1 MNYMKPIMALTIS
14 TVAFTGMIPKVNAEA
29 IIDDTI
35 VTLGESLS
43 SAQQE
48 WVLERVEAPPN
59 IDPIIT
65 TSADEDKYL
74 GDAVPQAQRGGGM
87 YSSARIKL
95 TEGTGLNIKTENVT
109 WVTED
114 MYANALVTAGVTD
127 ADIYITSPLRVTGT
141 SALTGIMKAYD
152 QTATETGIQLS
163 DERKALAQEELA
175 VTSEI
180 GKTVGQEDVAGLM
193 NEIKAAIANQKP
205 ESTVE
210 IRDTVIQVL
219 NQNNIQLS
227 DNQLSQLT
235 GLFENMQQAN
245 LDWGSISEGLK
256 GAGQNVQAF
265 LETEEVKGFFAR
277 LFEALS
283 GFFKSLTSSN

>member
-1 MNYMKPIMALTIS
+1 MKPLVALTIGS
-14 TVAFTGMIPKVNAEA
+14 VVATSMIPKVNAEA
-29 IIDDTI
+29 IVDDTI

-43 SAQQE
+43 ASQRD
-48 WVLERVEAPPN
+48 WVLERVEAPAG
-59 IDPIIT
+59 IEPIIT

-95 TEGTGLNIKTENVT
+95 TDGTGLEIKTENVT

-127 ADIYITSPLRVTGT
+127 ADIYITSPIRVTGT

-152 QTATETGIQLS
+152 QTAAETGIQLS
-163 DERKALAQEELA
+163 EERKDLAQEELA

-193 NEIKAAIANQKP
+193 NEIKAEIANKAP
-205 ESTVE
+205 ETNIE
-210 IRDTVIQVL
+210 IRDIVIQVL
-219 NQNNIQLS
+219 NQNNVQLS
-227 DNQLSQLT
+227 DTQLT
-235 GLFENMQQAN
+235 QLTTLFENMQQAN
-245 LDWGSISEGLK
+245 LDWGAISNGLQ
-256 GAGQNVQAF
+256 GAGQDVQAF
-265 LETEEVKGFFAR
+265 LETEEVQGFFAR

-283 GFFKSLTSSN
+283 NFFKSLTN

>member
-1 MNYMKPIMALTIS
+1 MKPLVALTIGS
-14 TVAFTGMIPKVNAEA
+14 VVATSMIPKVNAEA
-29 IIDDTI
+29 IVDDTI

-43 SAQQE
+43 ASQRD
-48 WVLERVEAPPN
+48 WVLERVEAPAG
-59 IDPIIT
+59 IEPIIT
-65 TSADEDKYL
+65 TAADEDKYL

-95 TEGTGLNIKTENVT
+95 TDGTGLDIKTENVT

-127 ADIYITSPLRVTGT
+127 ADIYITSPIRVTGT

-152 QTATETGIQLS
+152 QTAAETGIQLS
-163 DERKALAQEELA
+163 EERKDLAQEELA

-193 NEIKAAIANQKP
+193 NEIKAEIANKAP
-205 ESTVE
+205 ETNIE
-210 IRDTVIQVL
+210 IRDIVIQVL
-219 NQNNIQLS
+219 NQNNVQLS
-227 DNQLSQLT
+227 DTQLT
-235 GLFENMQQAN
+235 QLTTLFENMQQAN
-245 LDWGSISEGLK
+245 LDWGAISNGLQ
-256 GAGQNVQAF
+256 GAGQDVQAF
-265 LETEEVKGFFAR
+265 LETEEVQGFFAR

-283 GFFKSLTSSN
+283 NFFKSLTN

>member
-1 MNYMKPIMALTIS
+1 MKPFVALTIGS
-14 TVAFTGMIPKVNAEA
+14 VVATSMIPKVNAEA
-29 IIDDTI
+29 IVDDTI

-43 SAQQE
+43 ASQRD
-48 WVLERVEAPPN
+48 WVLERVEAPAG
-59 IDPIIT
+59 IEPIIT
-65 TSADEDKYL
+65 TAADEEKYL

-95 TEGTGLNIKTENVT
+95 TDGTGLDIKTENVT

-127 ADIYITSPLRVTGT
+127 ADIYITSPIRVTGT

-152 QTATETGIQLS
+152 QTAAETGIQLS
-163 DERKALAQEELA
+163 EERKDLAQEELA

-193 NEIKAAIANQKP
+193 NEIKAAIANQAP
-205 ESTVE
+205 ETNIE
-210 IRDTVIQVL
+210 IRDIVIQVL
-219 NQNNIQLS
+219 NQNNVQLS
-227 DNQLSQLT
+227 DTQLT
-235 GLFENMQQAN
+235 QLTTLFENMQQAN
-245 LDWGSISEGLK
+245 LDWGAISNGLQ
-256 GAGQNVQAF
+256 GAGQDVQAF
-265 LETEEVKGFFAR
+265 LETEEVQGFFAR

-283 GFFKSLTSSN
+283 NFFKSLTN

>member
-1 MNYMKPIMALTIS
+1 MKPFVALTIGS
-14 TVAFTGMIPKVNAEA
+14 VVATSMIPKVNAEA
-29 IIDDTI
+29 IVDDTI

-43 SAQQE
+43 ASQRD
-48 WVLERVEAPPN
+48 WVLERVEAPAG
-59 IDPIIT
+59 IEPIIT
-65 TSADEDKYL
+65 TAADEDKYL

-95 TEGTGLNIKTENVT
+95 TDGTGLDIKTENVT

-127 ADIYITSPLRVTGT
+127 ADIYITSPIRVTGT

-152 QTATETGIQLS
+152 QTAEETGIQLS
-163 DERKALAQEELA
+163 EERKDLAQEELA

-193 NEIKAAIANQKP
+193 NEIKAEIANKAP
-205 ESTVE
+205 ETNIE
-210 IRDTVIQVL
+210 IRDIVIQVL
-219 NQNNIQLS
+219 NQNNVQLS
-227 DNQLSQLT
+227 DTQLT
-235 GLFENMQQAN
+235 QLTTLFENMQQAN
-245 LDWGSISEGLK
+245 LDWGAISNGLQ
-256 GAGQNVQAF
+256 GAGQDVQAF
-265 LETEEVKGFFAR
+265 LETEEVQGFFAR

-283 GFFKSLTSSN
+283 NFFKSLTN

>member
-1 MNYMKPIMALTIS
+1 MNYMKPLVALTIGS
-14 TVAFTGMIPKVNAEA
+14 VVATSMIPKVNAEA
-29 IIDDTI
+29 IVDDTI

-43 SAQQE
+43 ASQRD
-48 WVLERVEAPPN
+48 WVLERVEAPAG
-59 IDPIIT
+59 IEPIIT
-65 TSADEDKYL
+65 TAADEDKYL

-95 TEGTGLNIKTENVT
+95 TDGTGLDIKTENVT

-127 ADIYITSPLRVTGT
+127 ADIYITSPIRVTGT

-152 QTATETGIQLS
+152 QTAAETGIQLS
-163 DERKALAQEELA
+163 EERKDLAQEELA

-193 NEIKAAIANQKP
+193 NEIKAEIANKAP
-205 ESTVE
+205 ETNIE
-210 IRDTVIQVL
+210 IRDIVIQVL
-219 NQNNIQLS
+219 NQNNVQLS
-227 DNQLSQLT
+227 DTQLT
-235 GLFENMQQAN
+235 QLTTLFENMQQAN
-245 LDWGSISEGLK
+245 LDWGAISNGLQ

-265 LETEEVKGFFAR
+265 LETEEVQGFFAR

-283 GFFKSLTSSN
+283 NFFKSLTN

>member
-1 MNYMKPIMALTIS
+1 MNYMKPLVALTIGS
-14 TVAFTGMIPKVNAEA
+14 VVATSMIPKVNAEA
-29 IIDDTI
+29 IVDDTI

-43 SAQQE
+43 ASQRD
-48 WVLERVEAPPN
+48 WVLERVEAPAG
-59 IDPIIT
+59 IEPIIT
-65 TSADEDKYL
+65 TAADEDKYL

-95 TEGTGLNIKTENVT
+95 TDGTGLDIKTENVT

-127 ADIYITSPLRVTGT
+127 ADIYITSPIRVTGT

-152 QTATETGIQLS
+152 QTAAETGIQLS
-163 DERKALAQEELA
+163 EERKDLAQEELA

-193 NEIKAAIANQKP
+193 NEIKAEIANKAP
-205 ESTVE
+205 ETNIE
-210 IRDTVIQVL
+210 IRDIVIQVL
-219 NQNNIQLS
+219 NQNNVQLS
-227 DNQLSQLT
+227 DTQLT
-235 GLFENMQQAN
+235 QLTTLFENMQQAN
-245 LDWGSISEGLK
+245 LDWGAISTGLQ
-256 GAGQNVQAF
+256 GAGQDVQAF
-265 LETEEVKGFFAR
+265 LETEEVQGFFAR

-283 GFFKSLTSSN
+283 NFFKSLTN

>member
-1 MNYMKPIMALTIS
+1 MKPIIALTIGTVVS
-14 TVAFTGMIPKVNAEA
+14 TSMIPKVNAEA
-29 IIDDTI
+29 IVDDTI

-43 SAQQE
+43 TEQRN
-48 WVLERVEAPPN
+48 WVLERVEAPTG
-59 IDPIIT
+59 IEPIIAT
-65 TSADEDKYL
+65 VADEEKYL

-95 TEGTGLNIKTENVT
+95 TDGTGLDIKTENVT

-127 ADIYITSPLRVTGT
+127 ADIYITSPIRVTGT

-152 QTATETGIQLS
+152 QTADETGIQLTE
-163 DERKALAQEELA
+163 ERKNLAQEELA

-193 NEIKAAIANQKP
+193 NDIKAEIANQMP
-205 ESTVE
+205 ETNIE
-210 IRDTVIQVL
+210 IRDIIIQVL
-219 NQNNIQLS
+219 NQNNVQLS
-227 DNQLSQLT
+227 DTQLT
-235 GLFENMQQAN
+235 QLTTLFENMQQAN
-245 LDWGSISEGLK
+245 LDWTSISDGLK
-256 GAGQNVQAF
+256 GAGQDVQAF
-265 LETEEVKGFFAR
+265 LETEEVQGFFAR

-283 GFFKSLTSSN
+283 SFFKSLTN

>member
-1 MNYMKPIMALTIS
+1 MNYMKPFVALTIGS
-14 TVAFTGMIPKVNAEA
+14 VVATSMIPKVNAEA
-29 IIDDTI
+29 IVDDTI

-43 SAQQE
+43 ASQRD
-48 WVLERVEAPPN
+48 WVLERVEAPAG
-59 IDPIIT
+59 IEPIIT
-65 TSADEDKYL
+65 TAADEDKYL

-95 TEGTGLNIKTENVT
+95 TDGTGLDIKTENVT

-127 ADIYITSPLRVTGT
+127 ADIYITSPIRVTGT

-152 QTATETGIQLS
+152 QTAEETGIQLS
-163 DERKALAQEELA
+163 EERKDLAQEELA

-193 NEIKAAIANQKP
+193 NEIKAEIANKAP
-205 ESTVE
+205 ETNIE
-210 IRDTVIQVL
+210 IRDIVIQVL
-219 NQNNIQLS
+219 NQNNVQLS
-227 DNQLSQLT
+227 DTQLT
-235 GLFENMQQAN
+235 QLTTLFENMQQAN
-245 LDWGSISEGLK
+245 LDWGAISNGLQ
-256 GAGQNVQAF
+256 GAGQDVQAF
-265 LETEEVKGFFAR
+265 LETEEVQGFFAR

-283 GFFKSLTSSN
+283 NFFKSLTN

>member
-1 MNYMKPIMALTIS
+1 LNYMKPLVALTIGS
-14 TVAFTGMIPKVNAEA
+14 VVATSMIPKVNAEA
-29 IIDDTI
+29 IVDDTI

-43 SAQQE
+43 ASQRD
-48 WVLERVEAPPN
+48 WVLERVEAPAG
-59 IDPIIT
+59 IEPIIT
-65 TSADEDKYL
+65 TAADEDKYL

-95 TEGTGLNIKTENVT
+95 TDGTGLDIKTENVT

-127 ADIYITSPLRVTGT
+127 ADIYITSPIRVTGT

-152 QTATETGIQLS
+152 QTAAETGIQLS
-163 DERKALAQEELA
+163 EERKDLAQEELA

-193 NEIKAAIANQKP
+193 NEIKAEIANKAP
-205 ESTVE
+205 ETNIE
-210 IRDTVIQVL
+210 IRDIVIQVL
-219 NQNNIQLS
+219 NQNNVQLS
-227 DNQLSQLT
+227 DTQLT
-235 GLFENMQQAN
+235 QLTTLFENMQQAN
-245 LDWGSISEGLK
+245 LDWGAISNGLQ
-256 GAGQNVQAF
+256 GAGQDVQAF
-265 LETEEVKGFFAR
+265 LETEEVQGFFAR

-283 GFFKSLTSSN
+283 NFFKSLTN

>member
-1 MNYMKPIMALTIS
+1 MNYMKPLVALTIGS
-14 TVAFTGMIPKVNAEA
+14 VVATSMIPKVNAEA
-29 IIDDTI
+29 IVDDTI

-43 SAQQE
+43 ASQRD
-48 WVLERVEAPPN
+48 WVLERVEAPAG
-59 IDPIIT
+59 IEPIIT
-65 TSADEDKYL
+65 TAADEDKYL

-95 TEGTGLNIKTENVT
+95 TDGTGLDIKTENVT

-127 ADIYITSPLRVTGT
+127 ADIYITSPIRVTGT

-152 QTATETGIQLS
+152 QTAAETGIQLS
-163 DERKALAQEELA
+163 EERKDLAQEELA

-193 NEIKAAIANQKP
+193 NEIKAEIANKAP
-205 ESTVE
+205 ETNIE
-210 IRDTVIQVL
+210 IRDIVIQVL
-219 NQNNIQLS
+219 NQNNVQLS
-227 DNQLSQLT
+227 DTQLT
-235 GLFENMQQAN
+235 QLTTLFENMQQAN
-245 LDWGSISEGLK
+245 LDWGAISNGLQ
-256 GAGQNVQAF
+256 GAGQDVQAF
-265 LETEEVKGFFAR
+265 LETEEVQGFFAR

-283 GFFKSLTSSN
+283 NFFKSLTN

>member
-1 MNYMKPIMALTIS
+1 MNFMKPFVALTIGS
-14 TVAFTGMIPKVNAEA
+14 VVATSMIPKVNAEA
-29 IIDDTI
+29 IVDDTI

-43 SAQQE
+43 SNQQQ
-48 WVLERVEAPPN
+48 WVLERVEAPAG

-65 TSADEDKYL
+65 TVADEEKYL

-95 TEGTGLNIKTENVT
+95 MEEGSGLNIKTENVT

-127 ADIYITSPLRVTGT
+127 ADIYITSPIRVTGT

-152 QTATETGIQLS
+152 VTASETGIKLTE
-163 DERKALAQEELA
+163 ERKALAQEELA

-180 GKTVGQEDVAGLM
+180 GKAVGQEDVAGLM
-193 NEIKAAIANQKP
+193 NDIKAAIANQKP
-205 ESTVE
+205 ETNIE
-210 IRDTVIQVL
+210 IRDIVIQVL
-219 NQNNIQLS
+219 NQNNVQLS
-227 DNQLSQLT
+227 DTQLNQLT

-245 LDWGSISEGLK
+245 LDWASISDGLK

-265 LETEEVKGFFAR
+265 LEQEEVKGFFAR
-277 LFEALS
+277 LFAALS
-283 GFFKSLTSSN
+283 NFFKSLTN

>member
-1 MNYMKPIMALTIS
+1 MNYMKPLVALTIGS
-14 TVAFTGMIPKVNAEA
+14 VVATSMIPKVNAEA
-29 IIDDTI
+29 IVDDTI

-43 SAQQE
+43 ASQRD
-48 WVLERVEAPPN
+48 WVLERVEAPAG
-59 IDPIIT
+59 IEPIIT
-65 TSADEDKYL
+65 TAADEEKYL

-95 TEGTGLNIKTENVT
+95 TDGTGLDIKTENVT

-127 ADIYITSPLRVTGT
+127 ADIYITSPIRVTGT

-152 QTATETGIQLS
+152 QTAAETGIQLS
-163 DERKALAQEELA
+163 EERKDLAQEELA

-193 NEIKAAIANQKP
+193 NEIKAAIANQAP
-205 ESTVE
+205 ETNIE
-210 IRDTVIQVL
+210 IRDIVIQVL
-219 NQNNIQLS
+219 NQNNVQLS
-227 DNQLSQLT
+227 DTQLT
-235 GLFENMQQAN
+235 QLTTLFENMQQAN
-245 LDWGSISEGLK
+245 LDWGAISNGLQ
-256 GAGQNVQAF
+256 GAGQDVQAF
-265 LETEEVKGFFAR
+265 LETEEVQGFFAR

-283 GFFKSLTSSN
+283 NFFKSLTN

>member
-1 MNYMKPIMALTIS
+1 MNYMKPLVALTIGS
-14 TVAFTGMIPKVNAEA
+14 VVATSMIPKVNAEA
-29 IIDDTI
+29 IVDDTI

-43 SAQQE
+43 ASQRD
-48 WVLERVEAPPN
+48 WVLERVEAPAG
-59 IDPIIT
+59 IEPIIT
-65 TSADEDKYL
+65 TAADEDKYL

-95 TEGTGLNIKTENVT
+95 TDGTGLDIKTENVT

-127 ADIYITSPLRVTGT
+127 ADIYITSPIRVTGT

-152 QTATETGIQLS
+152 QTAEETGIQLS
-163 DERKALAQEELA
+163 EERKDLAQEELA

-193 NEIKAAIANQKP
+193 NEIKAEIANKAP
-205 ESTVE
+205 ETNIE
-210 IRDTVIQVL
+210 IRDIVIQVL
-219 NQNNIQLS
+219 NQNNVQLS
-227 DNQLSQLT
+227 DTQLT
-235 GLFENMQQAN
+235 QLTTLFENMQQAN
-245 LDWGSISEGLK
+245 LDWGAISNGLQ
-256 GAGQNVQAF
+256 GAGQDVQAF
-265 LETEEVKGFFAR
+265 LETEEVQGFFAR

-283 GFFKSLTSSN
+283 NFFKSLTN

>member
-1 MNYMKPIMALTIS
+1 MNYMKPLVALTIGS
-14 TVAFTGMIPKVNAEA
+14 VVATNMIPKVNAEA
-29 IIDDTI
+29 IVDDTI

-43 SAQQE
+43 ASQRD
-48 WVLERVEAPPN
+48 WVLERVEAPAG
-59 IDPIIT
+59 IEPIIT
-65 TSADEDKYL
+65 TAADEEKYL

-95 TEGTGLNIKTENVT
+95 TDGTGLDIKTENVT

-127 ADIYITSPLRVTGT
+127 ADIYITSPIRVTGT

-152 QTATETGIQLS
+152 QTAAETGIQLS
-163 DERKALAQEELA
+163 EERKDLAQEELA

-193 NEIKAAIANQKP
+193 NEIKAAIANQAP
-205 ESTVE
+205 ETNIE
-210 IRDTVIQVL
+210 IRDIVIQVL
-219 NQNNIQLS
+219 NQNNVQLS
-227 DNQLSQLT
+227 DTQLT
-235 GLFENMQQAN
+235 QLTTLFENMQQAN
-245 LDWGSISEGLK
+245 LDWGAISNGLQ
-256 GAGQNVQAF
+256 GAGQDVQAF
-265 LETEEVKGFFAR
+265 LETEEVQGFFAR

-283 GFFKSLTSSN
+283 NFFKSLTN

>member
-1 MNYMKPIMALTIS
+1 MKPLVALTIGS
-14 TVAFTGMIPKVNAEA
+14 VVATSMIPKVNAEA
-29 IIDDTI
+29 IVDDTI

-43 SAQQE
+43 ASQRD
-48 WVLERVEAPPN
+48 WVLERVEAPAG
-59 IDPIIT
+59 IEPIIT
-65 TSADEDKYL
+65 TAADEDKYL

-95 TEGTGLNIKTENVT
+95 TDGTGLDIKTENVT

-127 ADIYITSPLRVTGT
+127 ADIYITSPIRVTGT

-152 QTATETGIQLS
+152 QTAAETGIQLS
-163 DERKALAQEELA
+163 EERKDLAQEELA

-193 NEIKAAIANQKP
+193 NEIKAEIANKAP
-205 ESTVE
+205 ETNIE
-210 IRDTVIQVL
+210 IRDIVIQVL
-219 NQNNIQLS
+219 NQNNVQLS
-227 DNQLSQLT
+227 DTQLT
-235 GLFENMQQAN
+235 QLTTLFENMQQAN
-245 LDWGSISEGLK
+245 LDWGAISNGLQ

-265 LETEEVKGFFAR
+265 LETEEVQGFFAR

-283 GFFKSLTSSN
+283 NFFKSLTN

>member
-1 MNYMKPIMALTIS
+1 MNYMKPLVALTIGS
-14 TVAFTGMIPKVNAEA
+14 VVATSMIPKVNAEA
-29 IIDDTI
+29 IVDDTI

-43 SAQQE
+43 ASQRD
-48 WVLERVEAPPN
+48 WVLERVEAPAG
-59 IDPIIT
+59 IEPIIT
-65 TSADEDKYL
+65 TVADEEKYL

-95 TEGTGLNIKTENVT
+95 TDGTGLDIKTENVT

-127 ADIYITSPLRVTGT
+127 ADIYITSPIRVTGT

-152 QTATETGIQLS
+152 QTAAETGIQLS
-163 DERKALAQEELA
+163 EERKDLAQEELA

-193 NEIKAAIANQKP
+193 NEIKAEIANKAP
-205 ESTVE
+205 ETNIE
-210 IRDTVIQVL
+210 IRDIVIQVL
-219 NQNNIQLS
+219 NQNNVQLS
-227 DNQLSQLT
+227 DTQLT
-235 GLFENMQQAN
+235 QLTTLFENMQQAN
-245 LDWGSISEGLK
+245 LDWGAISNGLQ
-256 GAGQNVQAF
+256 GAGQDVQAF
-265 LETEEVKGFFAR
+265 LETEEVQGFFAR

-283 GFFKSLTSSN
+283 NFFKSLTN

>member
-1 MNYMKPIMALTIS
+1 MKPLVALTIGS
-14 TVAFTGMIPKVNAEA
+14 VVATSMIPKVNAEA
-29 IIDDTI
+29 IVDDTI

-43 SAQQE
+43 ASQRD
-48 WVLERVEAPPN
+48 WVLERVEAPAG
-59 IDPIIT
+59 IEPIIT
-65 TSADEDKYL
+65 TAADEDKYL

-95 TEGTGLNIKTENVT
+95 TDGTGLDIKTENVT

-127 ADIYITSPLRVTGT
+127 ADIYITSPIRVTGT

-152 QTATETGIQLS
+152 QTAAETGIQLS
-163 DERKALAQEELA
+163 EERKDLAQEELA

-193 NEIKAAIANQKP
+193 NEIKAEIANKAP
-205 ESTVE
+205 ETNIE
-210 IRDTVIQVL
+210 IRDIVIQVL
-219 NQNNIQLS
+219 NQNNVQLS
-227 DNQLSQLT
+227 DTQLT
-235 GLFENMQQAN
+235 QLTALFENMQQAN
-245 LDWGSISEGLK
+245 LDWGAISNGLQ
-256 GAGQNVQAF
+256 GAGQDVQAF
-265 LETEEVKGFFAR
+265 LETEEVQGFFAR

-283 GFFKSLTSSN
+283 NFFKSLTN

>member
-1 MNYMKPIMALTIS
+1 MNYMKPLVALTIGS
-14 TVAFTGMIPKVNAEA
+14 VVATSMIPKVNAEA
-29 IIDDTI
+29 IVDDTI

-43 SAQQE
+43 ASQRD
-48 WVLERVEAPPN
+48 WVLERVEAPAG
-59 IDPIIT
+59 IEPIIT

-95 TEGTGLNIKTENVT
+95 TDGTGLDIKTENVT

-127 ADIYITSPLRVTGT
+127 ADIYITSPIRVTGT

-152 QTATETGIQLS
+152 QTAAETGIQLS
-163 DERKALAQEELA
+163 EERKDLAQEELA

-193 NEIKAAIANQKP
+193 NEIKAEIANKAP
-205 ESTVE
+205 ETNIE
-210 IRDTVIQVL
+210 IRDIVIQVL
-219 NQNNIQLS
+219 NQNNVQLS
-227 DNQLSQLT
+227 DTQLT
-235 GLFENMQQAN
+235 QLTTLFENMQQAN
-245 LDWGSISEGLK
+245 LDWGAISNGLQ
-256 GAGQNVQAF
+256 GAGQDVQAF
-265 LETEEVKGFFAR
+265 LETEEVQGFFAR

-283 GFFKSLTSSN
+283 NFFKSLTN

>member
-1 MNYMKPIMALTIS
+1 MNYMKPLVALTIGS
-14 TVAFTGMIPKVNAEA
+14 VVATSMIPKVNAEA
-29 IIDDTI
+29 IVDDTI

-43 SAQQE
+43 ASQRD
-48 WVLERVEAPPN
+48 WVLERVEAPAG
-59 IDPIIT
+59 IEPIIT
-65 TSADEDKYL
+65 TAADEDKYL

-95 TEGTGLNIKTENVT
+95 TDGTGLDIKTENVT

-127 ADIYITSPLRVTGT
+127 ADIYITSPIRVTGT

-152 QTATETGIQLS
+152 QTAEETGIQLS
-163 DERKALAQEELA
+163 EERKDLAQEELA

-193 NEIKAAIANQKP
+193 NEIKAEIANQAP
-205 ESTVE
+205 ETNIE
-210 IRDTVIQVL
+210 IRDIVIQVL
-219 NQNNIQLS
+219 NQNNVQLS
-227 DNQLSQLT
+227 DSQLT
-235 GLFENMQQAN
+235 QLTTLFENMQQAN
-245 LDWGSISEGLK
+245 LDWGAISNGLQ
-256 GAGQNVQAF
+256 GAGQDVQAF
-265 LETEEVKGFFAR
+265 LETEEVQGFFAR

-283 GFFKSLTSSN
+283 NFFKSLTN

>member
-1 MNYMKPIMALTIS
+1 MNYMKPLVALTIGS
-14 TVAFTGMIPKVNAEA
+14 IVATSMIPTVNAEA
-29 IIDDTI
+29 IVDDTI

-43 SAQQE
+43 ASQRD
-48 WVLERVEAPPN
+48 WVLERVEAPAG
-59 IDPIIT
+59 IEPIIT
-65 TSADEDKYL
+65 TAADEDKYL

-95 TEGTGLNIKTENVT
+95 TDGTGLDIKTENVT

-127 ADIYITSPLRVTGT
+127 ADIYITSPIRVTGT

-152 QTATETGIQLS
+152 QTAEETGIQLS
-163 DERKALAQEELA
+163 EERKDLAQEELA

-193 NEIKAAIANQKP
+193 NEIKAEIANKAP
-205 ESTVE
+205 ETNIE
-210 IRDTVIQVL
+210 IRDIVIQVL
-219 NQNNIQLS
+219 NQNNVQLS
-227 DNQLSQLT
+227 DSQLT
-235 GLFENMQQAN
+235 QLTTLFENMQQAN
-245 LDWGSISEGLK
+245 LDWGAISNGLQ
-256 GAGQNVQAF
+256 GAGQDVQAF
-265 LETEEVKGFFAR
+265 LETEEVQGFFAR

-283 GFFKSLTSSN
+283 NFFKSLTN

>member
-1 MNYMKPIMALTIS
+1 MKPLVALTIGS
-14 TVAFTGMIPKVNAEA
+14 VVATSMIPKVNAEA
-29 IIDDTI
+29 IVDDTI

-43 SAQQE
+43 ASQRD
-48 WVLERVEAPPN
+48 WVLERVEAPAG
-59 IDPIIT
+59 IEPIIT

-95 TEGTGLNIKTENVT
+95 TDGTGLDIKTENVT

-127 ADIYITSPLRVTGT
+127 ADIYITSPIRVTGT

-152 QTATETGIQLS
+152 QTAAETGIQLS
-163 DERKALAQEELA
+163 EERKDLAQEELA

-193 NEIKAAIANQKP
+193 NEIKAEIANKAP
-205 ESTVE
+205 ETNIE
-210 IRDTVIQVL
+210 IRDIVIQVL
-219 NQNNIQLS
+219 NQNNVQLS
-227 DNQLSQLT
+227 DTQLT
-235 GLFENMQQAN
+235 QLTTLFENMQQAN
-245 LDWGSISEGLK
+245 LDWGAISNGLQ
-256 GAGQNVQAF
+256 GAGQDVQAF
-265 LETEEVKGFFAR
+265 LETEEVQGFFAR

-283 GFFKSLTSSN
+283 NFFKSLTN